1 MRLVARITFYKR
13 ILTVVRLG
21 LSHLHK
27 HKFRSIEA
35 QTTAHYFLHL
45 HFYNTNRAF
54 TEKKLS
60 CFINFSSIVNEV
72 IRVILSLFLRKDF
85 TSKKNNKKCKKNKKQ
100 KKNKKR
106 KKNKKQKKNKKCKE
120 NKKRKK
126 SNKRFSSS

>member
-13 ILTVVRLG
+13 ILTIVRLG
-21 LSHLHK
+21 LSHLHE

-35 QTTAHYFLHL
+35 QTTAHYFLYL

-72 IRVILSLFLRKDF
+72 IRVILSLFYEKI
-85 TSKKNNKKCKKNKKQ
+85 SQAKKIIKSAKRI
-100 KKNKKR
+100 KNKKR
-106 KKNKKQKKNKKCKE
+106 IKSAKRIKSKKKNKKCKE

-126 SNKRFSSS
+126 SNKPFSSS